1 MVIKENVIVP
11 HYDCA
16 CDYRIVIETDSS
28 IEKDIILKHLQ
39 QAQEE
44 YSAWI
49 RKFTKGESNNG

>member
-1 MVIKENVIVP
+1 MVIKENLIVP
-11 HYDCA
+11 HYDRA

-44 YSAWI
+44 YSAGV
-49 RKFTKGESNNG
+49 RKFIKGE

>member
-11 HYDCA
+11 HFERA

-28 IEKDIILKHLQ
+28 VEKDIILKHLQ

-44 YSAWI
+44 YSAWM
-49 RKFTKGESNNG
+49 RKNTKGEW